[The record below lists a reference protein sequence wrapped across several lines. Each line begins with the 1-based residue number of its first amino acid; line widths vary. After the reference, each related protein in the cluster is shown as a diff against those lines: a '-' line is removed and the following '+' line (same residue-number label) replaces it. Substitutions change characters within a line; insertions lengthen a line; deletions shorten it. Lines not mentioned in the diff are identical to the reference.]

1 MKNRIVSGL
10 ITKFT
15 VLNGE
20 RRFGRIPSNHASVAT
35 ALSWLLIDT
44 DAPLTY
50 EHVLDAHL
58 AHRDLEV
65 PRHAPRGQGTR
76 AVAVREDPKAG
87 SGPQDASVGVEF
99 LGSLRGLHD
108 HDVGRAEPPA
118 NLRRRPGRNDPSLVH
133 DREAVG
139 QGLRLVHVVRRQ

>member
-35 ALSWLLIDT
+35 ALSWLRIDT
-44 DAPLTY
+44 DAHLAD
-50 EHVLDAHL
+50 EDVLHTHL

-65 PRHAPRGQGTR
+65 PRHAPRGEGAR
-76 AVAVREDPKAG
+76 AIAVRQDPKAG
-87 SGPQDASVGVEF
+87 SGPQDTTVGMELF
-99 LGSLRGLHD
+99 G
-108 HDVGRAEPPA
+108 
-118 NLRRRPGRNDPSLVH
+118 
-133 DREAVG
+133 
-139 QGLRLVHVVRRQ
+139 